1 MLYIIAWVLVIVG
14 GVTLFLSTGELI
26 SNKYPQS
33 SFAKSWRHYV
43 SDVDP
48 DEI

>member
-1 MLYIIAWVLVIVG
+1 MVVIIG
-14 GVTLFLSTGELI
+14 GVALFLYGGELI

-33 SFAKSWRHYV
+33 WFAKSWRYYV

-48 DEI
+48 DEM

>member
-1 MLYIIAWVLVIVG
+1 MLYIIAWVLVIIG
-14 GVTLFLSTGELI
+14 GVALFLYTGELI

-33 SFAKSWRHYV
+33 SFAKMWRHYV

-48 DEI
+48 DEM

>member
-14 GVTLFLSTGELI
+14 GVALFLYGGELI

-33 SFAKSWRHYV
+33 WFAKSWRHYV
-43 SDVDP
+43 SDTDP
-48 DEI
+48 DEM

>member
-1 MLYIIAWVLVIVG
+1 MVVIIG
-14 GVTLFLSTGELI
+14 GAALFLSIGELI

-43 SDVDP
+43 SDTDP
-48 DEI
+48 DEM